1 MCLAVPA
8 LVKAINGTEARV
20 ELGSVERLV
29 SLALTPDVR
38 EGDYVLV
45 HTGFAIGVVDE
56 EEAQVTL
63 RLLRELVDTY
73 KADELFYE
81 AGLTKAPTSEPKDYQ
96 LAPGLAVNL
105 SKLAD
110 L

>member
-8 LVKAINGTEARV
+8 LVKAIEGSTARV

-29 SLALTPDVR
+29 SLALTPQVR
-38 EGDYVLV
+38 KGDYVLV

-56 EEAQVTL
+56 EEAQATL
-63 RLLRELVDTY
+63 RLLRELVETVEV
-73 KADELFYE
+73 DELFHE
-81 AGLTKAPTSEPKDYQ
+81 AGLDEAPASKPDDYQ

-110 L
+110 V

>member
-8 LVKAINGTEARV
+8 LVKSVDGTAAQV
-20 ELGSVERLV
+20 ELGGVERVV
-29 SLALTPDVR
+29 SLALTPEAR

-56 EEAQVTL
+56 DEAQATL
-63 RLLRELVDTY
+63 TLLRELVETY
-73 KADELFYE
+73 EVDELFYE
-81 AGLTKAPTSEPKDYQ
+81 AGLSEAQPSEPDDYQ
-96 LAPGLAVNL
+96 LAPGLAVDL

-110 L
+110 T